1 MKNDQPV
8 EKNGMSDS
16 PPVEKEGQKR
26 QLFGTD
32 GVRGVANLEPMT
44 SEMALKLGRALAYVF
59 REPERAKRTGSG
71 EEGVG
76 FSLLNGG
83 QCMFTQ

>member
-8 EKNGMSDS
+8 AKNGMNRS
-16 PPVEKEGQKR
+16 PLAEKKGQKR

-32 GVRGVANLEPMT
+32 GIRGVANLEPMT

-59 REPERAKRTGSG
+59 REPDRVKRAA
-71 EEGVG
+71 
-76 FSLLNGG
+76 
-83 QCMFTQ
+83 